1 MALKPLNFSTLDK
14 PNGIGIERVGQIQTD
29 LGSRLSSLRENRD
42 ALVSAKAQPQ
52 LQQLREQEAV
62 AGRHAGPM
70 GSLQDRRRQE
80 ISQTADLGAQQ
91 IQSQALA
98 DQLQTEA
105 GVQQLQNEF
114 SASFNQMA
122 ATGFTEELSGLGEE
136 IDRFM
141 AKFGLEGAY
150 SDLARKAEESA
161 NRMLGRFSQAV
172 GQEFGRNK
180 TTTQN
185 TDFYSGTDVSQNY
198 EDSFG
203 EGTDWSE

>member
-1 MALKPLNFSTLDK
+1 MALKPLTFNPLTE
-14 PNGIGIERVGQIQTD
+14 GVGIERVGQIQSD
-29 LGSRLSSLRENRD
+29 LGSRLSSLRENRED
-42 ALVSAKAQPQ
+42 LVSAKAQPQ
-52 LQQLREQEAV
+52 IQQLREQEAV
-62 AGRHAGPM
+62 ASRHAGPM

-80 ISQTADLGAQQ
+80 IAQSADLGAQQ
-91 IQSQALA
+91 IQSQAFN
-98 DQLQTEA
+98 QQIQSEA
-105 GVQQLQNEF
+105 GLQQLQNEY

-141 AKFGLEGAY
+141 AKYGLEGAY

-172 GQEFGRNK
+172 GQEFGRTK
-180 TTTQN
+180 TTQN
-185 TDFYSGTDVSQNY
+185 TDFYSGVDTTQNY